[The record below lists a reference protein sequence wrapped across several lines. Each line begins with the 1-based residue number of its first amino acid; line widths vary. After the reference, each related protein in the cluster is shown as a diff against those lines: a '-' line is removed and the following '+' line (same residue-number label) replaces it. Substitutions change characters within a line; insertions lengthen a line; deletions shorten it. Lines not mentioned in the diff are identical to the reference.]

1 MLGSSGRVVP
11 RGPPVNHPRPRSA
24 DTPDRCGMSDTTSAQ
39 PTGWVSVS
47 VMETLDVDYG
57 RCSGCHELKHVAG
70 GIVAEHNGYDTDGT
84 SVTVVRCPGSG
95 RPPVDAEEEVAPAS
109 S

>member
-1 MLGSSGRVVP
+1 
-11 RGPPVNHPRPRSA
+11 
-24 DTPDRCGMSDTTSAQ
+24 MSDRTSAQ
-39 PTGWVSVS
+39 PSGWVSTS

-84 SVTVVRCPGSG
+84 SVAVVRCPGSG
-95 RPPVDAEEEVAPAS
+95 RPPVDAGEEAAPVS

>member
-1 MLGSSGRVVP
+1 M
-11 RGPPVNHPRPRSA
+11 
-24 DTPDRCGMSDTTSAQ
+24 DTP
-39 PTGWVSVS
+39 
-47 VMETLDVDYG
+47 DVDYG
-57 RCSGCHELKHVAG
+57 RCSACHELKHVIAG

-95 RPPVDAEEEVAPAS
+95 RPPVDAEEEAPRVS